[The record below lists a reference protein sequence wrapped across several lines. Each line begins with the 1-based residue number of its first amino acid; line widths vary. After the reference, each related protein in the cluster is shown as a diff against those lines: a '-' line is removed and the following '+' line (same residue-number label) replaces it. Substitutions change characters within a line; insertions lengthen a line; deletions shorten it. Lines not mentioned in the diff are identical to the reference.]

1 MLIPIKGYRDSVKEW
16 ALIELQGKIEDV
28 AGAELSNELGRLV
41 AVQGQ
46 KDVVRLTVGY
56 HQLEGKRLDLKKP
69 FAILQKQQSVEEAG
83 SATSYQCT
91 ECTHLAAFKLLA
103 VSTLMAPKR
112 GKLRQLLPVV
122 RGGQEKGSLQAAIPY
137 RIYISQRC
145 VFEGC
150 GALKRQRGVNSW
162 EWQLQ
167 GAGLH

>member
-83 SATSYQCT
+83 SATSYQVAGVVKSKY
-91 ECTHLAAFKLLA
+91 LFKTRPTAL
-103 VSTLMAPKR
+103 
-112 GKLRQLLPVV
+112 
-122 RGGQEKGSLQAAIPY
+122 
-137 RIYISQRC
+137 ISKPASR
-145 VFEGC
+145 
-150 GALKRQRGVNSW
+150 
-162 EWQLQ
+162 
-167 GAGLH
+167 H